1 LKQYWGFSSFRSKQ
15 EEIIGSLLNGQDT
28 VALLPTGGGKS
39 ICFQVPAL
47 VNDGICIVVS
57 PLVALMTDQVTGL
70 KNKGIKALSL
80 LGGVSFNELTTLLDN
95 ATYGNYK
102 FLYLSPERLQQE
114 IIQNAIKQMNVN
126 YIAVDEAHCISQWG
140 NDFRPAYKN
149 IQVLRGLHPLVP
161 IIALTA
167 TATPEV
173 LEDTI
178 SELKL
183 ELPKVFKDSF
193 LRRNL
198 SYQVLEENDKL
209 YRIERIL
216 KNNKESAIVYVRS
229 RASAIEI
236 SNQLNSFGI
245 SSTFYHGGVS
255 ATDKDN
261 RLAAWKNMEVST
273 MVATNAFGMGIDHPN
288 VRFVIHAQLPESLES
303 YFQEA
308 GRAGRD
314 GKMAKAVLLH
324 NAYDKVLVKKQFVDS
339 LASPTDLKKVYKTLH
354 NYFHIPYG
362 EGEFTEHSFSFSEFC
377 QTYKLNSLIT
387 YNGLNTLDRLG
398 IVQLSKQFG
407 RKSMLRF
414 VISSELL
421 LSYFEKDMTASVVG
435 KTILRLYGG
444 IFETPTPVNLEL
456 VSKKSGQEISVIISV
471 LEKMER
477 EELLD
482 LTLHVTD
489 ASLTFLV
496 PREDDK
502 TINVVAKEVEALNKK
517 KKEQVA
523 AVINYVENNEVCKS
537 IQLVNYFGENNAE
550 RCGICSVCLIVHSSV
565 DKFKVKLISEKII
578 EALKDKQMS
587 SREISEKLTFTEEKI
602 LNVLQLLIASEV
614 IQINSKNEYFI

>member
-1 LKQYWGFSSFRSKQ
+1 MQQYWGFSSFRPKQ
-15 EEIIGSLLNGQDT
+15 EEIIDALLNGQDT

-39 ICFQVPAL
+39 ICFQIPAL
-47 VNDGICIVVS
+47 VNDGICIVIS

-70 KNKGIKALSL
+70 KQKGIKALSI
-80 LGGVSFNELTTLLDN
+80 LGGISFDELNTLLDN
-95 ATYGNYK
+95 AAYGNYK

-114 IIQNAIKQMNVN
+114 IVQNAIKRMNVN
-126 YIAVDEAHCISQWG
+126 FIAIDEAHCISQWG

-167 TATPEV
+167 TATPKV

-178 SELKL
+178 LELKL
-183 ELPKVFKDSF
+183 ELPQVFKDSF
-193 LRRNL
+193 IRKNL

-209 YRIERIL
+209 YRIERLL
-216 KNNKESAIVYVRS
+216 KNNRESAIVYVRS

-236 SNQLNSFGI
+236 CNQLNSLGI

-255 ATDKDN
+255 ATDKN
-261 RLAAWKNMEVST
+261 KRLAAWKNMEVST

-288 VRFVIHAQLPESLES
+288 VRFVIHSQLPESLES

-314 GKMAKAVLLH
+314 GKKATAVLLY

-339 LASPTDLKKVYKTLH
+339 LASPTDLKKIYRTLH

-377 QTYKLNSLIT
+377 KTYKLNNLVT

-398 IVQLSKQFG
+398 IIQLSKQFG

-414 VISSELL
+414 VTSSESL

-444 IFETPTPVNLEL
+444 IFETPTPVNLDL

-471 LEKMER
+471 LQKMER
-477 EELLD
+477 DELLD

-489 ASLTFLV
+489 ASLTFLI

-502 TINVVAKEVEALNKK
+502 TINVVAKEVEALNQK

-523 AVINYVENNEVCKS
+523 AVINYIENNEVCKS
-537 IQLVNYFGENNAE
+537 LQLVNYFGETNTLP
-550 RCGICSVCLIVHSSV
+550 CGICSVCISDLSPISKSE
-565 DKFKVKLISEKII
+565 VKNISRRII
-578 EALKDKQMS
+578 EILKDTQMN

-602 LNVLQLLIASEV
+602 LNVLQLLITSEA
-614 IQINSKNEYFI
+614 IKINSKNEYFI